1 MPLSPRRDRDSSR
14 AVWRTGPITSIYK
27 TPVDL
32 REHWKIARNVESTPT
47 GQMGTCSCK
56 YVFTCT
62 RLLSGRL
69 GGYFVKKHDT
79 ALSQIGRRTA
89 DGQPRRVLFSF
100 FLFIYAGIQER
111 HRRPYGELFSLRGA
125 SLNLGH
131 ILKSL
136 KKKNVHNKKLTRGE
150 QHSFFQKQKSIF
162 SLI

>member
-1 MPLSPRRDRDSSR
+1 MYLQCQRGWISNVLIETRPRKNAFKSKTRPRLFESGLEN
-14 AVWRTGPITSIYK
+14 RTNYEHYK

-32 REHWKIARNVESTPT
+32 REHWKIAWNLESTPT

-89 DGQPRRVLFSF
+89 DRQQRRVLFSF
-100 FLFIYAGIQER
+100 FLFVYTGIQER

-131 ILKSL
+131 I
-136 KKKNVHNKKLTRGE
+136 
-150 QHSFFQKQKSIF
+150 
-162 SLI
+162 